1 MASTA
6 QEIALMKQRMDS
18 VEEKLDSLANKMDN
32 LAEQLL
38 DPDDGFV
45 VRVNKNTH
53 ARLQKEKMMPVY
65 NKVIQEFKDIQS
77 WKQAVNR
84 ALWVV
89 YTAVICGIIA
99 LVFA

>member
-6 QEIALMKQRMDS
+6 QERALMKQRMDS
-18 VEEKLDSLANKMDN
+18 VEGKLDTLDNKIDN
-32 LAEQLL
+32 LTKQLL

-65 NKVIQEFKDIQS
+65 NQIIQDFKGIQS
-77 WKQAVNR
+77 WKTGVNR
-84 ALWVV
+84 ALWILF
-89 YTAVICGIIA
+89 TTIISGVIAFI
-99 LVFA
+99 FS